1 MALDYGDVGVRLRL
15 TPTYVHPLQWPDRAS
30 RFDGRAF
37 RSLPAGRML
46 TDDTKESIRA
56 AYTRLKEG
64 LPGFRARASQGK
76 MIAEVAKALAVEGG
90 AAVIEAPTGTGKSMA
105 YLIAGV
111 EVARAQ
117 KKKLLIATATI
128 ALQEQLVQRDI
139 PLYLKL
145 NGREAKV
152 ALAKGRGR
160 YLCPR
165 NLAMA
170 SNSLQDTAQMGLG
183 FEADLALWSKPPAER
198 DKQVLAKLAG
208 AFDRHEWDGDMDNAP
223 EAPGDLLRAMIT
235 TSAGGCTGRKCGQFM
250 ACPFFAARRA
260 VGDAEIIVAN
270 QDLVLADL
278 TMPREEDGFGGVILP
293 KPDEVLYIF
302 DEGHHVPSK
311 AIDRGAAEV
320 HMSVTVRQLSRLGR
334 QIHAAYSL
342 TDKEVIGKLSLDA
355 GDEKLQELSDAL
367 EELEKDIR
375 LHWLPS
381 PADDE
386 PMYRGSLGQ
395 LPESWVEH
403 ARVLYVF
410 TGEMERWVGAVRR
423 AVLEMTESGPTNEA
437 LSRELGMALERI
449 DRQLRTWRAWSS
461 EDREGGPPLARWVT
475 MSGDQQL
482 VCHAS
487 SVSAGGLLRSVL
499 WENASAVVMTSAT
512 LSAGGNFRTFADAV
526 GLPDGAVTL
535 SLPSPFNLA
544 AQARLEVPALRA
556 MPDAREE
563 HAQEIS
569 DWLAANLDWGAG
581 NLVLF
586 TSRAKLDR
594 VLQKLPI
601 ECVRKV
607 RAQGSLG
614 KAQLVA
620 EHIVDVEAGKG
631 STLFGLAS
639 FGEGL
644 DLPGKLCE
652 TVVITQ
658 LPFAV
663 PTDPVGATYA
673 EWLESRGRNPFIEV
687 TVPDAT
693 RLLTQYCGRLIRT
706 ETDHG
711 RIVLLDR
718 RVVTKRYGERMLNAL
733 PPFARAIERAA

>member
-1 MALDYGDVGVRLRL
+1 MAGPCPALPATGRLSD
-15 TPTYVHPLQWPDRAS
+15 T
-30 RFDGRAF
+30 
-37 RSLPAGRML
+37 LPAGLML

-64 LPGFRARASQGK
+64 LPGFRVRASQGK

-117 KKKLLIATATI
+117 KKKLLIATATV

-170 SNSLQDTAQMGLG
+170 RNSVQDSGQMGLG
-183 FEADLALWSKPPAER
+183 FDADLALWSKPPAER
-198 DKQVLAKLAG
+198 DKQALSKLAG
-208 AFDRHEWDGDMDNAP
+208 AFDRGEWDGDIDNAP
-223 EAPGDLLRAMIT
+223 EAPGDMLRAMIT

-311 AIDRGAAEV
+311 AIDRGAADV
-320 HMSVTVRQLSRLGR
+320 HMSVAVRQLSRLGR

-342 TDKEVIGKLSLDA
+342 TDKEVIGKLTLDA
-355 GDEKLQELSDAL
+355 GDEKLQELSNAL

-375 LHWLPS
+375 LAWLPS
-381 PADDE
+381 PDDDE

-395 LPESWVEH
+395 LPESWVDH
-403 ARVLYVF
+403 ARALYVF
-410 TGEMERWVGAVRR
+410 TGEMARWIGAVRR
-423 AVLEMTESGPTNEA
+423 AVLEMTEGGPTNEA

-461 EDREGGPPLARWVT
+461 EDREGAPPLARWVT
-475 MSGDQQL
+475 LTADQQL

-487 SVSAGGLLRSVL
+487 SVSAGALLRSVL
-499 WENASAVVMTSAT
+499 WGNASAVVMTSAT
-512 LSAGGNFRTFADAV
+512 LSAGGNFRGFADAV
-526 GLPDGAVTL
+526 GLPDEAVTL

-544 AQARLEVPALRA
+544 AQARLEVPALNA
-556 MPDAREE
+556 LPDAREA
-563 HAQEIS
+563 HVQEIT
-569 DWLAANLDWGAG
+569 DWLAANLDWNAG

-601 ECVRKV
+601 EHVRRV

-614 KAQLVA
+614 KAQLVN
-620 EHIVDVEAGKG
+620 EHIADIEAGKG

-687 TVPDAT
+687 TVPEAT

-718 RVVTKRYGERMLNAL
+718 RVVLKRYGERMLNAL
-733 PPFARAIERAA
+733 PPFARVIERAA

>member
-1 MALDYGDVGVRLRL
+1 
-15 TPTYVHPLQWPDRAS
+15 
-30 RFDGRAF
+30 
-37 RSLPAGRML
+37 ML
-46 TDDTKESIRA
+46 TDDTKASIRA
-56 AYTRLKEG
+56 AYARLKEG

-76 MIAEVAKALAVEGG
+76 MIAEVAKALAEEGG

-117 KKKLLIATATI
+117 KKKLLIATATV

-170 SNSLQDTAQMGLG
+170 RNSVQEPAQMGLG
-183 FEADLALWSKPPAER
+183 QMSAGFDADLALWSKPPAER
-198 DKQVLAKLAG
+198 DKQVLSKLAG
-208 AFDRHEWDGDMDNAP
+208 AFDRGEWDGDMDNAP
-223 EAPGDLLRAMIT
+223 DAPGDLVRGMIT

-320 HMSVTVRQLSRLGR
+320 HMSTAVRQLSRLGR

-342 TDKEVIGKLSLDA
+342 TDKEVIGKLALDT

-375 LHWLPS
+375 LNWLPS
-381 PADDE
+381 PDDDE

-395 LPESWVEH
+395 LPDSWVEH

-410 TGEMERWVGAVRR
+410 TGEIERWVGAVRR
-423 AVLEMTESGPTNEA
+423 AVLEMTESGPTHEA

-544 AQARLEVPALRA
+544 EQARLEVPALRA
-556 MPDAREE
+556 LPDAREE

-569 DWLAANLDWGAG
+569 DWLAAKLDWSAG

-614 KAQLVA
+614 KSQLVA
-620 EHIVDVEAGKG
+620 EHIADVEAGKG

-687 TVPDAT
+687 TVPEAT

-706 ETDHG
+706 ETDRG

-718 RVVTKRYGERMLNAL
+718 RVVIKRYGERMLNAL
-733 PPFARAIERAA
+733 PPFARVIERAA